1 MMILTIF
8 SIYIQLYLQAN
19 AVDTE
24 NLHILKRTFVE
35 LLWESLIHSV
45 ILW

>member
-1 MMILTIF
+1 MILTIF
-8 SIYIQLYLQAN
+8 SIYKQLYLQAD

-24 NLHILKRTFVE
+24 NLHFLKRTFVE
-35 LLWESLIHSV
+35 LMWESLIHPV